1 MFTDFF
7 FPDRCVGCNQ
17 IIAAETYVCELCE
30 NQISFCNL
38 DFEAENI
45 LKESCKTLFP
55 VENAFS
61 VMEFQKEGLTRDLM
75 HDLKYKSREDI
86 GNLFAEW
93 TIERLNFKQKPDLI
107 TSVPLHPKKM
117 KERGYN
123 QLHIFTKKISDHY
136 KIPCDNDLIKRNYY
150 AKAQALKNKKG
161 REKQEQLFS
170 LQKSIVGKHVLII
183 DDVFTTG
190 NTMSMMAWEILKEKN
205 NKVSV
210 LIMAHDY

>member
-1 MFTDFF
+1 MFKDFF
-7 FPDRCVGCNQ
+7 FPDRCLSCNQ
-17 IIAAETYVCELCE
+17 IIGAKTYVCGLCK

-38 DFEAENI
+38 EFEADNI
-45 LKESCKTLFP
+45 LKEHCKTLFP

-61 VMEFQKEGLTRDLM
+61 LMEFQKEGLSRELM
-75 HDLKYKSREDI
+75 HHLKYKNRENI
-86 GNLFAEW
+86 SEIFAEW
-93 TIERLNFKQKPDLI
+93 TIARLNFKENPDLI

-117 KERGYN
+117 KQRGYN
-123 QLHIFTKKISDHY
+123 QLHSFTEKIAKHY
-136 KIPCDNDLIKRNYY
+136 QIPFDNNLIKRNYY

-190 NTMSMMAWEILKEKN
+190 NTMSMMAWEILKDKN

-210 LIMAHDY
+210 LVMAHDY

>member
-7 FPDRCVGCNQ
+7 FPDRCVNCNL
-17 IIAAETYVCELCE
+17 IIRAKTYICELCK

-38 DFEAENI
+38 EFEDDNI
-45 LKESCKTLFP
+45 LKEHCKTLFP
-55 VENAFS
+55 VENAFAL
-61 VMEFQKEGLTRDLM
+61 MQFQKEGLSRELM
-75 HDLKYKSREDI
+75 HQLKYKNRPNI
-86 GNLFAEW
+86 GEIFADW
-93 TIERLNFKQKPDLI
+93 TIERLTFKQKPDLI

-123 QLHIFTKKISDHY
+123 QLHVFTEKIANYY
-136 KIPCDNDLIKRNYY
+136 KIYADNDLIKRNYY

-161 REKQEQLFS
+161 REKQEELFS
-170 LQKSIVGKHVLII
+170 LNTETVGKHVLII

-190 NTMSMMAWEILKEKN
+190 NTMSMMAWEILKNKK

-210 LIMAHDY
+210 LVMAHDY